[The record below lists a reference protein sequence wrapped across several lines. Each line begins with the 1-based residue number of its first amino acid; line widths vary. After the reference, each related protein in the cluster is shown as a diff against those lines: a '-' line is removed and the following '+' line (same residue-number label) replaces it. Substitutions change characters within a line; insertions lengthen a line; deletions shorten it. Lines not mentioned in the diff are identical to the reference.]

1 MKVALEVALNLR
13 LYSTCNSS
21 NGAPDVAL
29 EGTLHNRV
37 NVALEEFIKRLKNDA
52 IKGEFEG

>member
-13 LYSTCNSS
+13 LYSICNSS

-37 NVALEEFIKRLKNDA
+37 YVALEEFMKRLKNDA
-52 IKGEFEG
+52 IKR

>member
-1 MKVALEVALNLR
+1 MKVALEVALILR
-13 LYSTCNSS
+13 LYSTYNSS

-52 IKGEFEG
+52 IKR